1 MTDKLLT
8 PKQVAEYLNLAEKTI
23 KDYLRAGKIRG
34 VKIGNV
40 WRVKPEDLEA
50 FVDKHTVTKEDQ
62 EEKS

>member
-1 MTDKLLT
+1 MTNKLLT
-8 PKQVAEYLNLAEKTI
+8 PEQVAEYLNLAEKTI

-50 FVDKHTVTKEDQ
+50 FVDKHTVSNDGE
-62 EEKS
+62 